1 MSNFERAQFGDP
13 GVSFGGKIE
22 LSDSER
28 SLILERNSIQITP
41 EVLLSDNQ
49 HPDTQESID
58 AWRNI
63 RESHALVVV
72 DKCSDARS
80 FEDKPEGKVILPS
93 IAASGP
99 IEPFERVYQDPK
111 VKAIMT
117 LSHYSS
123 LQEKIGENPS
133 GCGGRAGKAAQKNG
147 SGPIEG
153 DTNLFIRQ
161 HVPHEDVV
169 VNSVLRA
176 LKLTRITGKPVLAG
190 AQDHI
195 TGRIKPLAWFHTNE
209 RGKHTGESEIPL
221 DFLVEG
227 GYDPKKIY
235 EQGVPSL
242 PIEALPDDLAQLIID
257 NQIHVAAL
265 EQSFPDFHTSQ
276 EVQNPKTLLL
286 STSTKPARIRYPR
299 TFGFPGTFFSLRFG
313 RERIDGGDIVNPESL
328 HEGLRQAHFAIY
340 NSVKNHGNDAEQ
352 FSRTNTV
359 LIETSSL
366 DRSFDLAVEL
376 AEKDWMKDWMGL
388 EGHQILLARTRAG
401 ITDRVE
407 RLT

>member
-1 MSNFERAQFGDP
+1 MIEFERAQHDWGSS
-13 GVSFGGKIE
+13 VGGRIE
-22 LSDSER
+22 LIGQER
-28 SLILERNSIQITP
+28 SIIEERNAIEITP
-41 EVLLSDNQ
+41 VGLLTDNQ
-49 HPDTQESID
+49 SAETQDGITK
-58 AWRNI
+58 WRET
-63 RESHALVVV
+63 REAHNLIVI

-80 FEDKPEGKVILPS
+80 FEDEEAGKVILPS

-111 VKAIMT
+111 VSAIMT
-117 LSHYSS
+117 LSHYSG
-123 LQEKIGENPS
+123 LLERLGENPS

-153 DTNLFIRQ
+153 DTNSYIRQ

-169 VNSVLRA
+169 VNSILRA
-176 LKLTRITGKPVLAG
+176 LKLSRLTQKPVLAA

-195 TGRIKPLAWFHTNE
+195 TGLIKPLAWFQTNE
-209 RGKHTGESEIPL
+209 RGKHRGESEIPL

-227 GYDPKKIY
+227 GYDPSKIY
-235 EQGVPSL
+235 EHGVPSL
-242 PIEALPDDLAQLIID
+242 PIEVLPDDLAQLIID
-257 NQIHVAAL
+257 NQNHVAAL
-265 EQSFPDFHTSQ
+265 EQAFPDFNKSQ

-286 STSTKPARIRYPR
+286 STSTKPARIRYPK
-299 TFGFPGTFFSLRFG
+299 TFGLPGTFFSLRFG
-313 RERIDGGDIVNPESL
+313 RERIDGGDIVNPDSL
-328 HEGLRQAHFAIY
+328 HEGLRQAHFPIY

-366 DRSFDLAVEL
+366 DTSFDLALEL
-376 AEKDWMKDWMGL
+376 AEKDWMKEWMSL

-401 ITDRVE
+401 YTDRIE
-407 RLT
+407 PLT